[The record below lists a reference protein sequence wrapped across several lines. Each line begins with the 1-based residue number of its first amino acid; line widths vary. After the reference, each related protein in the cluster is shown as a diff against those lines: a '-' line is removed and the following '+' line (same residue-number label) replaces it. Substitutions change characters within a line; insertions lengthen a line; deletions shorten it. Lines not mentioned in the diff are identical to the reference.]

1 VLVVDDSV
9 VARRLLSD
17 TINAEPGCEVV
28 GTAPNGKLALAKLPQ
43 LTPDIVTLDVEMPEM
58 DGLQTLAEIRKV
70 YPRLPVI
77 MFSSLTERG
86 AEATLRALELG
97 ATDYITK
104 PTATN
109 TANATEQIR
118 ERLIPMILGFADTVG
133 HAPSPAADRG
143 GFSPVRGAA
152 PTCSELVARARFI
165 PLSRPPKPRVATW
178 TKSSPPIA
186 RSSRID
192 VVAIGLS
199 TGGPNVL
206 ASILPMLHADFRVPV
221 VITQHM
227 PPLFTRLLAE
237 RINRTAPLEV
247 LEATDGAVVE
257 RGHVYLAPGDYH
269 MDVRRDGARVRIH
282 LHQSPP
288 ENSCRPSVDVMFRS
302 VVDVYGGK
310 TLAVVLTGMGQD
322 GLRGCELVREAGGY
336 VVVQDEASS
345 VVWGMPGAVANAG
358 LADAVV
364 GVDSVVAEITRRVA
378 LSPDGDVGHATI
390 AKT

>member
-17 TINAEPGCEVV
+17 AINAEPACEVV

-43 LTPDIVTLDVEMPEM
+43 LNPDIVTLDIEMPEM
-58 DGLQTLAEIRKV
+58 DGLQTLAEIRKF

-77 MFSSLTERG
+77 MCSTLTERG

-109 TANATEQIR
+109 AVSATEQIR
-118 ERLIPMILGFADTVG
+118 EHLIPMILGFTSASG
-133 HAPSPAADRG
+133 RGPSPAAGRG
-143 GFSPVRGAA
+143 GLSAVKGGL
-152 PTCSELVARARFI
+152 PTCAELVARARFI
-165 PLSRPPKPRVATW
+165 PLSRPPKAGITARAV
-178 TKSSPPIA
+178 SVPPVT
-186 RSSRID
+186 RGSRID
-192 VVAIGLS
+192 IVAIGLS

-206 ASILPMLHADFRVPV
+206 ASVLPMLSADFPVPV

-237 RINRTAPLEV
+237 RINRTAQLEV
-247 LEATDGAVVE
+247 REATGGEVVE

-269 MDVRRDGARVRIH
+269 MEVRRDGATLRTY
-282 LHQSPP
+282 LHQAPP

-302 VVDVYGGK
+302 VVDVYGAK
-310 TLAVVLTGMGQD
+310 MLAVVLTGMGQD

-358 LADAVV
+358 LADAIV
-364 GVDSVVAEITRRVA
+364 GVDSVAAEISRRV
-378 LSPDGDVGHATI
+378 SPLPRVGAARAMA
-390 AKT
+390 AKA